1 MIEIE
6 CPICGTEFDAIEWD
20 DGECPNCGNIYGWG
34 EMCNDDYSDCYPFVD
49 WDYYSE
55 EDVSKGKDC
64 NFRLMELVM
73 DCNGDM
79 VSLFAELCAIE
90 QMLKDIPLGNVIER
104 VGLEERRDELKRA
117 IDILNN

>member
-6 CPICGTEFDAIEWD
+6 CPICGTEFDATEWD
-20 DGECPNCGNIYGWG
+20 DGECPNCGNIYGWD

-55 EDVSKGKDC
+55 EDMLKCKDC

-79 VSLFAELCAIE
+79 VSLLAELCAIE
-90 QMLKDIPLGNVIER
+90 KMLKDIPLGNVIER